1 MGANAIIAYSRPG
14 RWRRSSK
21 RSSSPSKRSKT
32 QGSQNEIGTTPS
44 PSVGR
49 IVVYNYPG
57 GADGKFAPKQS
68 PAMVQ
73 KMNEDGTVETIV
85 FSVYGIFF
93 NHGVTRGNGPSQ
105 WN

>member
-1 MGANAIIAYSRPG
+1 MAAIFETLIEPEQKVENTRFT
-14 RWRRSSK
+14 K
-21 RSSSPSKRSKT
+21 R
-32 QGSQNEIGTTPS
+32 NWTTPS